1 MWTPFTQRRW
11 LYKTVTFVWSSVIF
25 LKGSVWTAF
34 TQKGM
39 FRFFYQQYWDEIFRS
54 NFSKLEGTRETVPF
68 VWTPFTQSS
77 MFLAR
82 RSPTFFRKIFSKRQ
96 VFLEFFYMSYRPW
109 TFSCIIFC
117 MYISLVPNNRSKYSF
132 FLTQT
137 AGCRKKIRRYFF
149 V

>member
-1 MWTPFTQRRW
+1 MKHTYKKVCERRSHKGDGYIKQ
-11 LYKTVTFVWSSVIF
+11 LPLCDRPL

-39 FRFFYQQYWDEIFRS
+39 FLFFYQQYWDEIFRS

-77 MFLAR
+77 MFLHR
-82 RSPTFFRKIFSKRQ
+82 RSPTFFRLIFSKRQ

-117 MYISLVPNNRSKYSF
+117 MYISLVPNNRSK
-132 FLTQT
+132 
-137 AGCRKKIRRYFF
+137 
-149 V
+149 